1 MTPQPVRRLVGCSLA
16 LLLTA
21 CGSTSAPTEEAGAVS
36 DVGTWVR
43 GAEVPL
49 SPRTDPVVAWTGTE
63 VLVLG
68 GNTGWICPPNA
79 DCMAPTALVA
89 DGAAWDPRTGTWR
102 NVADAPVD
110 LLAGWYCQ
118 PCAATVGG
126 RVIVDASDQSGPRWL
141 AYDPATD
148 AWQRLETPD
157 ARIDL
162 SQHDDTRIWGFRGTE
177 IVSWEPISGDVRVER
192 AYDETPRL
200 DDPRLVLTDV
210 GPVVSGV
217 RYDDAAPDE
226 PTLTQ
231 LDLPDGNGWRRV
243 TTGQIGW
250 MYAWVAGR
258 VVGPESGGADG
269 GEVDGWDHWYPQG
282 GMVDPVTGEWSSLD
296 VPDWTGISTDG
307 WNPQVFGDDEIVTGG
322 HFRDLGAGG
331 PWSRMGRP
339 DTGLDSH
346 LSAVW
351 ASDRLVVLGGAD
363 DDQGYDRPA
372 DPELWSWVPPA

>member
-1 MTPQPVRRLVGCSLA
+1 MTPQLVRLLAGCSLA
-16 LLLTA
+16 LVLAA
-21 CGSTSAPTEEAGAVS
+21 CGSTSAPTGAIS
-36 DVGTWVR
+36 RAGTWTR
-43 GAEVPL
+43 AAEVPL
-49 SPRTDPVVAWTGTE
+49 SPRTDAVVAWTGTE
-63 VLVLG
+63 VLVVG

-89 DGAAWDPRTGTWR
+89 DGAAWDPQAGTWR
-102 NVADAPVD
+102 RIAEAPVD

-126 RVIVDASDQSGPRWL
+126 RVVVDASDQSGPRWL
-141 AYDPATD
+141 AYDPETD

-162 SQHDDTRIWGFRGTE
+162 SQHDDTRIWGFRGKE

-192 AYDETPRL
+192 TYDETPRL

-217 RYDDAAPDE
+217 RYDDAGPHE
-226 PTLTQ
+226 PTITQ
-231 LDLPDGNGWRRV
+231 VDLPDGDGWRRV

-250 MYAWVAGR
+250 LSASVAGR

-269 GEVDGWDHWYPQG
+269 GEVDGWGHWYPQG
-282 GMVDPVTGEWSSLD
+282 GMLDPQTGKWSPLD
-296 VPDWTGISTDG
+296 VPDWTGLSTNG
-307 WNPQVFGDDEIVTGG
+307 WNPQAFGDDEIVSGG
-322 HFRDLGAGG
+322 HYRDLGAGG
-331 PWSRMGRP
+331 PWIRMGRP

-351 ASDRLVVLGGAD
+351 AGDRLVVLGGAD
-363 DDQGYDRPA
+363 DDQGYDHPA
-372 DPELWSWVPPA
+372 EPELWSWLPPA